1 MSKGTKVRTV
11 RIDDALWDAAQAKAA
26 EQGEN
31 LSEIIRGALTEYVS
45 TGLKR
50 DTMTTG
56 RKHADKTASIVAS
69 ACNTKTS

>member
-26 EQGEN
+26 EQGDN
-31 LSEIIRGALTEYVS
+31 LSEIIRRALTEYVS

-50 DTMTTG
+50 D
-56 RKHADKTASIVAS
+56 
-69 ACNTKTS
+69 C

>member
-31 LSEIIRGALTEYVS
+31 LSEIIRGALTGYAS
-45 TGLKR
+45 TGRKR

-56 RKHADKTASIVAS
+56 LKHADKTGIIVAS